1 MEADPEISEVV
12 LLNLVG
18 GAVDPE
24 VASLAEFAEV
34 SEEEQEA
41 MIEQTLRLIEKQT
54 ARAEVWKCRD
64 AIRDGKDLV
73 TLAADFE
80 LEVGHVRL
88 GEQRHR
94 VTLAWLS
101 GFERNGRW
109 PCKSAIESS
118 LCALLI
124 LKRMVTDIF
133 IRYPVGQARSSSSAV
148 RFQASKRRDPRK
160 TLCTD

>member
-101 GFERNGRW
+101 GFERNWRW
-109 PCKSAIESS
+109 PCKSAIESKPMCFVDIEANGDGHFYS
-118 LCALLI
+118 LSGGPSSQFFKC
-124 LKRMVTDIF
+124 RQVS
-133 IRYPVGQARSSSSAV
+133 GEQA
-148 RFQASKRRDPRK
+148 P
-160 TLCTD
+160 